1 MIEEDFRDLRA
12 AARESAVGRWIS
24 STLAGVSQA
33 FEDAVSVR
41 VVKDRAT
48 RIRHE
53 RPEVRVR
60 WVALTLAIAAAIA
73 LALSRVIP
81 PYLSTFIPISGFVAA
96 LVIFAIAAAM
106 PALVV
111 TQWDGSGLRRV
122 TRWLL
127 D

>member
-24 STLAGVSQA
+24 STLAAVSQA

-81 PYLSTFIPISGFVAA
+81 PYLSTFISISGFVAA

>member
-24 STLAGVSQA
+24 STLAAVSQA

-81 PYLSTFIPISGFVAA
+81 PYLSTFIPVSGFVAA